1 MMKVGFFL
9 SLFNVTFFLK
19 GKSLAGLV
27 MEAPFL
33 NIHQALLTHWFSLV
47 NNLFKIIYLFIKNN
61 FV

>member
-1 MMKVGFFL
+1 
-9 SLFNVTFFLK
+9 LK